1 MQVGQVISKL
11 SLMWWL
17 NKILFVLILIPG
29 FVWAQNC
36 NNNLKGY
43 IFDTGTGKFPLKKE
57 SVTWSSSE
65 SDVVAVLPKDLTI

>member
-43 IFDTGTGKFPLKKE
+43 IFDTGTGKPLE
-57 SVTWSSSE
+57 A
-65 SDVVAVLPKDLTI
+65 VAVFVKDVCI